1 MRHQRIRTNGN
12 SEFPNHQIKCQLHWQ
27 GFRSATLP
35 ELADRKILASE
46 DAVNVNN

>member
-1 MRHQRIRTNGN
+1 MVTVNFRT
-12 SEFPNHQIKCQLHWQ
+12 IKSNANFT
-27 GFRSATLP
+27 GRVFGSATLP